1 MGIIN
6 EYLNSL
12 RHEFSTQRLDIDSVA
27 SNPIRQLELWIEDA
41 VNAQILEPH
50 AMSVSTVSK
59 EGLPS
64 SRIVYLRE
72 IHENGLV
79 FYTNYNS
86 RKGHELAQNSAAAAL
101 FFYAELERQ
110 VRVEGRVIK
119 LPDGISDKYFD
130 SRPLE
135 SKIGAWASNQSDE
148 IPSRQVLEDRVK
160 KFRLE
165 FGEDVPRPPHWG
177 GFLIEPAR
185 FEFWQGR
192 PGRLHDR
199 IVYILQQSGEWRMS
213 RVAP

>member
-1 MGIIN
+1 
-6 EYLNSL
+6 
-12 RHEFSTQRLDIDSVA
+12 
-27 SNPIRQLELWIEDA
+27 
-41 VNAQILEPH
+41 
-50 AMSVSTVSK
+50 
-59 EGLPS
+59 
-64 SRIVYLRE
+64 
-72 IHENGLV
+72 
-79 FYTNYNS
+79 
-86 RKGHELAQNSAAAAL
+86 
-101 FFYAELERQ
+101 Q

-177 GFLIEPAR
+177 GFLIEPGR